1 MIPKN
6 TAENPPNEMKKTLQ
20 SEKTVEEKG
29 KYITHAHKEKQLDV
43 KDYQCYIK
51 KNKELKNIQKYQ

>member
-20 SEKTVEEKG
+20 REKTVQEKE
-29 KYITHAHKEKQLDV
+29 KYITHVRKEK
-43 KDYQCYIK
+43 
-51 KNKELKNIQKYQ
+51 